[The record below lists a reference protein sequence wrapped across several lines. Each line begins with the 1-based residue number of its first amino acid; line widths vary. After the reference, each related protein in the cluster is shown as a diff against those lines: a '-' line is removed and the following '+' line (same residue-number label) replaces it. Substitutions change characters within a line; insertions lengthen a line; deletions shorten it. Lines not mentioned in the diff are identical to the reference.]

1 MEIGFRDKKIKE
13 LCENRAKAIK
23 QLGTNCA
30 KKLSTRLSE
39 LEAAADV
46 SELVAGHP
54 HPLTGDRAGEF
65 ALDLSGGF
73 RITFSP
79 NHEPCPT
86 LPDGG
91 IDWSKVTI
99 ISIEFIGDYHD

>member
-1 MEIGFRDKKIKE
+1 MEIGFSNKKIKE
-13 LCENRAKAIK
+13 LCENRAKATK
-23 QLGTNCA
+23 KLGADCA

-39 LEAAADV
+39 LELRLMLANSLQATPILL
-46 SELVAGHP
+46 SEI
-54 HPLTGDRAGEF
+54 RAGEF
-65 ALDLSGGF
+65 ALDLSGGY

-91 IDWSKVTI
+91 IDWAKVTI